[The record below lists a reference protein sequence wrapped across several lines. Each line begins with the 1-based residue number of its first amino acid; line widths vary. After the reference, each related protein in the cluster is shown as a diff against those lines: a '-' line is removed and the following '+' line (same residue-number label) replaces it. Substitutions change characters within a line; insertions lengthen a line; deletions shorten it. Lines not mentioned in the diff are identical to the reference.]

1 MENVK
6 NKMKEIYP
14 PLQRKVERGSGRYV
28 YNTINVDLFIS
39 MYMQTT
45 SLIKY
50 RVERD
55 LKEEFYG

>member
-1 MENVK
+1 
-6 NKMKEIYP
+6 MKEIYP